1 MEGGFDS
8 VVLIKEEEDEDPTI
22 PQPLPGLHDTAPPP
36 FLTKT
41 FDMVEDPVTDSVVSW
56 NRACNSFVVWDS
68 HAFATK
74 LLPRYFK
81 HSNFSSF
88 VRQLNTYGFRKV
100 DPDRW
105 EFANEEFLGGQRH
118 LLKNIKRRR
127 NAAGQSSADPGQIGM
142 ESEVEKM
149 RAERDILMMEIVR
162 LRQQQQSSRAQ
173 LLSMEDRM
181 LGAERKQKQAM
192 AFLATTLKNPE
203 FIHKILMRRELGSPG
218 KKRRLPPPP
227 PMTENLW
234 ADGNAGT
241 MEEFFL
247 KIESDSQSSGT
258 NELELEST
266 VQSSEE
272 MMDSMWEELLNEN
285 FDGVPHREIDAEV
298 EELVAE
304 SCGWGEDVSCLAE
317 RMGFLDSKN

>member
-1 MEGGFDS
+1 MEGGSHS
-8 VVLIKEEEDEDPTI
+8 VVLIKEEDEEYPTI
-22 PQPLPGLHDTAPPP
+22 PQPLPGLHDTTAPPP

-56 NRACNSFVVWDS
+56 NKACNSFVVWDS
-68 HAFATK
+68 HAFAAK

-203 FIHKILMRRELGSPG
+203 FIHKVLMRREQGRELGNPG
-218 KKRRLPPPP
+218 KKRRLPRP
-227 PMTENLW
+227 PMTENLRV
-234 ADGNAGT
+234 DGKAGT

-247 KIESDSQSSGT
+247 KTESDSQSSGT
-258 NELELEST
+258 NELEMEST

-272 MMDSMWEELLNEN
+272 MMDSLWEELLNEN
-285 FDGVPHREIDAEV
+285 FDGVPHQEIDA
-298 EELVAE
+298 VAE